1 MKNFKEIFKKI
12 LNQEHFLP
20 FILFTFI
27 FTVYFCSSVGLMNS
41 VDTPQFFTAEAI
53 LKNKNVDLSPFSNNP
68 YYFVYPDIYYKDNQT
83 LSLRN
88 YLTSALMIPF
98 HLLANV
104 IKNFVRSDNFPN
116 EIKSDYFSYQ
126 LTVVSLFTFFSA
138 LGLTFIFLSIKKIIK
153 NRLISI
159 VLTLLLAFGTYI
171 WKYAA
176 CYTRHG
182 ITIFLLGFS
191 VLSLLNYLDS
201 RNEHRKW
208 LAVFLLLYSL
218 SFGIDIFLFLSYS
231 IFIFIFLILFHKEK
245 IIDIK
250 NFYIFLLPCI
260 IVFFLIFLNYHFYG
274 TLLFNQNLNWPKTKE
289 VLGNKSFEAWFSSP
303 LLPVLTSVL
312 FNTQKL
318 NESVFSNFDRYPQKL
333 LEIGS
338 VEYAKKY
345 MFYGLFFISPYLL
358 IIFFIIFFIKKITR
372 KRNIFFILLFSFLI
386 FFINLILNSK
396 ILFFWGGNQ
405 YDVRYFYSYTFLLVF
420 PAAFVLQKIL
430 KTKNKLIKNFFVFAF
445 IISSIFSLIMGWL
458 GVINMYKPAL
468 TGERRIWM
476 EIYDLPNQFFNHSFK
491 EYTDATFMNRENFW
505 IPIFLSFIF
514 YLFYRLIISL
524 IRFLQNKKDRR

>member
-12 LNQEHFLP
+12 VNHDHFLP

-27 FTVYFCSSVGLMNS
+27 FTVYFSSSVGLMNS

-53 LKNKNVDLSPFSNNP
+53 LRNKNLDLSYFNNNP
-68 YYFVYPDIYYKDNQT
+68 YYFVYPDVYYKDNQT
-83 LSLRN
+83 LSFRG
-88 YLTSALMIPF
+88 YLTSVLMIPF
-98 HLLANV
+98 HLLANL
-104 IKNFVRSDNFPN
+104 IKNFVKVDNFPN
-116 EIKSDYFSYQ
+116 KIKSDYFNYQ

-138 LGLTFIFLSIKKIIK
+138 SGLTFIFLSIKKITK
-153 NRLISI
+153 NRLMSLFLI
-159 VLTLLLAFGTYI
+159 LLLAFGTYI

-182 ITIFLLGFS
+182 LTIFLLGFS
-191 VLSLLNYLDS
+191 ILSLLNYLES
-201 RNEHRKW
+201 RSNHRRW

-260 IVFFLIFLNYHFYG
+260 VIFFLILLNYYFYG
-274 TLLFNQNLNWPKTKE
+274 TLFFNQNFLQPKIRE
-289 VLGNKSFEAWFSSP
+289 VLGDKTPEALFSSP
-303 LLPVLTSVL
+303 LLPVLKTVL
-312 FNTQKL
+312 FNNKKI
-318 NESVFSNFDRYPQKL
+318 NESAFSNFNRYPQRL
-333 LEIGS
+333 LEFGS

-358 IIFFIIFFIKKITR
+358 IIFFIILFIKKITR
-372 KRNIFFILLFSFLI
+372 KKYISFILLFSFLI

-396 ILFFWGGNQ
+396 ILGFWGGNQ
-405 YDVRYFYSYTFLLVF
+405 YDVRYFYPYTVLLIF
-420 PAAFVLQKIL
+420 PAVFVLQEIL
-430 KTKNKLIKNFFVFAF
+430 KTKNKLIKIFFVFAF

-491 EYTDATFMNRENFW
+491 EYLDATFMNRENFW
-505 IPIFLSFIF
+505 IPIVLSFLF
-514 YLFYRLIISL
+514 YLFYRLFV
-524 IRFLQNKKDRR
+524 FLFYFLHHKKHRR